1 MRWKEKGDTQQ
12 TLCFLDQNIALFFC
26 ISKNIVFA
34 TLYFV
39 EELTEA
45 AVGVDAIKSSEFTT
59 TQPNCPLK
67 ARGSQKDGK

>member
-1 MRWKEKGDTQQ
+1 MLIKPPKRFSP
-12 TLCFLDQNIALFFC
+12 C
-26 ISKNIVFA
+26 SNIVD

-39 EELTEA
+39 EELGEA
-45 AVGVDAIKSSEFTT
+45 AVEGDAIKSSEFTT

>member
-1 MRWKEKGDTQQ
+1 MKLIKLLKRFSPLSNVVD
-12 TLCFLDQNIALFFC
+12 
-26 ISKNIVFA
+26 

-39 EELTEA
+39 EELGEA
-45 AVGVDAIKSSEFTT
+45 AVEGDAIKSSEFTT